1 MGNSTSFDPV
11 DVWETAQDAGGGD
24 REWSLESDEQS
35 TGVANGVDAASRDGD
50 PGHQLRT
57 VKTFAMPGESSG
69 AGAELLAPSD
79 STEVFVSLAN
89 DDEKRAVIE
98 PPYDQVLYKIVF
110 RHAGFS
116 WAIFRLP
123 SELWTLNMN
132 MYVFHP
138 AQSNDLPY
146 LPWMQVLGLSSKSM
160 DPTVDIV
167 VDSRAGGWKPTLE
180 GVKEGDE
187 EEEDAEDDSAN
198 SELNEFSL
206 DIPRSAVAEDRMSFH
221 SADGEITP
229 DGRKRSGSGSS
240 GMKRI
245 QRRQGSVMPD
255 DGPRRQTELC
265 RSIATWLTAAAS
277 NHKLRRSD
285 AFSLFAEVS
294 AVSFERD

>member
-1 MGNSTSFDPV
+1 
-11 DVWETAQDAGGGD
+11 
-24 REWSLESDEQS
+24 R
-35 TGVANGVDAASRDGD
+35 
-50 PGHQLRT
+50 
-57 VKTFAMPGESSG
+57 
-69 AGAELLAPSD
+69 LLASSD

-138 AQSNDLPY
+138 AQSNELPY
-146 LPWMQVLGLSSKSM
+146 LPWMQVLGLSSKSR

-187 EEEDAEDDSAN
+187 EEDAE
-198 SELNEFSL
+198 
-206 DIPRSAVAEDRMSFH
+206 V
-221 SADGEITP
+221 
-229 DGRKRSGSGSS
+229 
-240 GMKRI
+240 
-245 QRRQGSVMPD
+245 V
-255 DGPRRQTELC
+255 
-265 RSIATWLTAAAS
+265 
-277 NHKLRRSD
+277 
-285 AFSLFAEVS
+285 V
-294 AVSFERD
+294 V

>member
-11 DVWETAQDAGGGD
+11 DVWQTPQDAGGGD

-35 TGVANGVDAASRDGD
+35 TGVANGGANNYEGGLLSSLMGSALQHQGTVTPDISFE
-50 PGHQLRT
+50 PGQSTAGVRGLWRPRHLR
-57 VKTFAMPGESSG
+57 FRLYERSAGEG
-69 AGAELLAPSD
+69 LLASSD

-146 LPWMQVLGLSSKSM
+146 LAWMQVLGLSSKSR

-187 EEEDAEDDSAN
+187 EEDA
-198 SELNEFSL
+198 
-206 DIPRSAVAEDRMSFH
+206 AV
-221 SADGEITP
+221 
-229 DGRKRSGSGSS
+229 
-240 GMKRI
+240 
-245 QRRQGSVMPD
+245 V
-255 DGPRRQTELC
+255 
-265 RSIATWLTAAAS
+265 
-277 NHKLRRSD
+277 
-285 AFSLFAEVS
+285 V
-294 AVSFERD
+294 V